1 MFLPRSLFTEVM
13 ADLMTRSIA
22 RDLRRRLRKLSGGG
36 QQLPRVLSCQRV
48 SVSAEKRAAEARAQ
62 CSVLNRYYRHRC
74 R

>member
-1 MFLPRSLFTEVM
+1 MFLPRSLFNEVM

-36 QQLPRVLSCQRV
+36 QQLPGALARQRV
-48 SVSAEKRAAEARAQ
+48 SLEAEKRAAEARAR
-62 CSVLNRYYRHRC
+62 CNVLNRYYRHRC